1 MVWCPRT
8 SLRGWAPT
16 RWPRWKISTM
26 LALARTLDDLV
37 QEHIVHGVVVT
48 VHLDVVVRPARSSIR
63 PRRRVLWGGAERDS
77 VRGARTDPGG
87 SPGRG
92 AWYGF

>member
-1 MVWCPRT
+1 VVPAEIAAGMG
-8 SLRGWAPT
+8 SD
-16 RWPRWKISTM
+16 
-26 LALARTLDDLV
+26 ALAPVEDLDDARAGADLDDLV

>member
-1 MVWCPRT
+1 VALVRLGHVGGSMVWCPRT

-48 VHLDVVVRPARSSIR
+48 VHLDVVVPTRA
-63 PRRRVLWGGAERDS
+63 VFH
-77 VRGARTDPGG
+77 
-87 SPGRG
+87 SP
-92 AWYGF
+92 